1 MIFTGAVITPL
12 KVREAVLRVRA
23 EGRSYEE
30 TARLLG
36 IGRATVNRI
45 LRLHRET
52 SALEPRP
59 RGGGNVSPIH
69 GEMAELLAAIIAEMP
84 DATVAELASALM
96 KRSRTSTSRSAVQ
109 RALARLGFSRK
120 KSHSSP
126 SSATRLSTAN
136 AGKSSARF

>member
-1 MIFTGAVITPL
+1 MITPL
-12 KVREAVLRVRA
+12 KLREAVLRLRA
-23 EGRSYEE
+23 EGHSYEE
-30 TARLLG
+30 TAKLLG

-52 SALEPRP
+52 KSLEPRP

-69 GEMAELLAAIIAEMP
+69 GALAEMLTAIVDEMP
-84 DATVAELASALM
+84 DATVAELAAVLM
-96 KRSRTSTSRSAVQ
+96 KRSRASTSRSGVQ

-126 SSATRLSTAN
+126 PSGTRRSTTP
-136 AGKSSARF
+136 AGKSSARS